1 MAITVSDIE
10 QKEFAYKG
18 AGYDPYD
25 VDQYLDQICDE
36 LVAQQDRITALEDQL
51 AQAQRELEVAK
62 NAVQP
67 VQQTAA
73 QTDDVPVRKTS
84 EVLEGI
90 LASAQR
96 LSDEALENA
105 RRQADDIIAKAKN
118 EAESIVGDAKDE
130 KTTLD
135 KELETLRT
143 AAGEYKQ
150 RFMSFIN
157 EQKELLE
164 GSAMKELESL
174 GDKDKTK

>member
-1 MAITVSDIE
+1 MTMAITVSDIE

-36 LVAQQDRITALEDQL
+36 MVAQQDRIAALEGQL
-51 AQAQRELEVAK
+51 AQAQKELELAK

-67 VQQTAA
+67 AAPTAKH
-73 QTDDVPVRKTS
+73 TDDEAPIRKTS

-90 LASAQR
+90 LSSAQR

-105 RRQADDIIAKAKN
+105 RRQADDIVAKAKSD
-118 EAESIVGDAKDE
+118 AESIVGEAKEE
-130 KTTLD
+130 KSTLD

-143 AAGEYKQ
+143 AAGDYKE
-150 RFMSFIN
+150 RFLRFIN
-157 EQKELLE
+157 EQK
-164 GSAMKELESL
+164 
-174 GDKDKTK
+174 